1 MTIKTFTTDKAV
13 YTIELHTQR
22 RVDEFVDGVA
32 VWETF
37 TQYNIMLDG
46 KMVRF
51 CYDEADIEEMI
62 RIEEDGHGIDP
73 VYLNGVTAG

>member
-32 VWETF
+32 VWIEYP
-37 TQYNIMLDG
+37 QYNIMLDG
-46 KMVRF
+46 RMVRF
-51 CYDEADIEEMI
+51 CYDENDIEEMI
-62 RIEEDGHGIDP
+62 RVEENGHGIDP
-73 VYLNGVTAG
+73 AYLTGLTAG